1 MTGTRK
7 AAIATVAALM
17 LAVAASGV
25 PSPAPA
31 AEAPKDPDAQTPWGL
46 YLTAKEAGAMKSGQG
61 DKVLFVDVREPIE
74 IMFTG
79 FAPMVDVNVPY
90 MLVNPSQWNPKKPVF
105 LMEVNPDF
113 GAGVQRA
120 LDQRGLGKETPVIL
134 MCRSGGDR
142 GAPSARELDGQGY
155 AAVYVVVDGFEGA
168 TAPDPKA
175 PWRNVNGWKNSGW
188 PWGYNLD
195 PEKVYT
201 RP

>member
-1 MTGTRK
+1 MNRRLK
-7 AAIATVAALM
+7 PMLAALAVV
-17 LAVAASGV
+17 LAVGGA
-25 PSPAPA
+25 PSPAAA
-31 AEAPKDPDAQTPWGL
+31 AEAPKDPDAQTPGGL
-46 YLTAKEAGAMKSGQG
+46 YLTAKEAGAMKSEQG

-79 FAPMVDVNVPY
+79 FTEMVDVNVPF

-113 GAGVQRA
+113 AAGIEQA
-120 LDQRGLGKETPVIL
+120 LAKRGLGKETPVIL

-142 GAPSARELDGQGY
+142 GGPSARALDGKGY
-155 AAVYVVVDGFEGA
+155 KAVYVVVDGFEGA
-168 TAPDPKA
+168 TSTADPKA

-188 PWGYNLD
+188 PWGYTLD
-195 PEKVYT
+195 REKLYT